1 MNHDN
6 ERLLTVLEV
15 VLLIAV
21 IMFLLGIIYMASE
34 LETRSPVSRCQEDVV
49 LVGQGQ
55 FQDGKWDYYVCGPN
69 LDDYVTLHL
78 YWRAQAPE

>member
-21 IMFLLGIIYMASE
+21 IMFLLGIIYMAMGN
-34 LETRSPVSRCQEDVV
+34 RRRRHQ
-49 LVGQGQ
+49 
-55 FQDGKWDYYVCGPN
+55 
-69 LDDYVTLHL
+69 
-78 YWRAQAPE
+78 